1 MRRVFCNK
9 AITGDYGDN
18 VPSVNNNVRT
28 FLAVLAGVAVLY
40 FGNDGNDGRGPTSAV
55 VILAVAAAAIV
66 WYVTRPQKSG
76 ADK

>member
-1 MRRVFCNK
+1 LRRVFCNET
-9 AITGDYGDN
+9 ITGDYGDT
-18 VPSVNNNVRT
+18 VPSVNNNTRT

-40 FGNDGNDGRGPTSAV
+40 FGSDGNGGRGPTSAV